1 MNSSPHLSPI
11 PNPSP
16 RLRRQQLRACDFCH
30 RRKVRCDSENRQN
43 CSNCKASGLEC
54 RYYFSLS
61 EPISPKFQRTLLT
74 KIYRF
79 DVIEALS
86 RTRKNGRSKS
96 GAPQKDLAPQRT
108 GPKAPQA
115 IEEEI
120 ATSPRNGDVSVP
132 SATAPSPTK
141 RSPIAQITSPVIEQ
155 DSVAKES
162 LVQFF
167 RHGIRSQSWT
177 LFDDLIRA
185 RMCYIGTPLSNLSHL
200 VHEERCND
208 STNLHYPIPPIR
220 RAVSWKPDP
229 DLLSLGNSQYVV
241 QDLASFPVK
250 EVRDALVE
258 SFFNDINPGFPVVD
272 EAEFR
277 IQYEDKD
284 SPPPLLLYHAVLLAG
299 AHACQ
304 HRKVVESRPIVK
316 AVMFRRAKTLFD
328 LRYENDRAA
337 LVQAALL
344 FSWHVENADSV
355 SSNSYHWIKNACS
368 VAFGLG
374 MHRDLT
380 SGSTSVMPKETRRM
394 FRRLWWTVFQA
405 EVMSSLDHGR
415 PLMINPN
422 DVDQPPLTEDDF
434 IEIDG
439 RIVSQVKERCV
450 SPPKWEVVRNSC

>member
-1 MNSSPHLSPI
+1 
-11 PNPSP
+11 
-16 RLRRQQLRACDFCH
+16 
-30 RRKVRCDSENRQN
+30 
-43 CSNCKASGLEC
+43 
-54 RYYFSLS
+54 
-61 EPISPKFQRTLLT
+61 
-74 KIYRF
+74 
-79 DVIEALS
+79 
-86 RTRKNGRSKS
+86 
-96 GAPQKDLAPQRT
+96 
-108 GPKAPQA
+108 
-115 IEEEI
+115 
-120 ATSPRNGDVSVP
+120 
-132 SATAPSPTK
+132 
-141 RSPIAQITSPVIEQ
+141 
-155 DSVAKES
+155 
-162 LVQFF
+162 
-167 RHGIRSQSWT
+167 
-177 LFDDLIRA
+177 
-185 RMCYIGTPLSNLSHL
+185 
-200 VHEERCND
+200 
-208 STNLHYPIPPIR
+208 
-220 RAVSWKPDP
+220 
-229 DLLSLGNSQYVV
+229 
-241 QDLASFPVK
+241 VK

-355 SSNSYHWIKNACS
+355 SSNSYHWIKNACI